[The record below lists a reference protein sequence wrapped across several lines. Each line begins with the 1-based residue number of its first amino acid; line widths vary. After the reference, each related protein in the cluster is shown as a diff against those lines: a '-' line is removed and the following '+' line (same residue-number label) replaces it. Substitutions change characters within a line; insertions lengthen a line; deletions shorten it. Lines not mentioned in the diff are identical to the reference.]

1 MTKKGQQV
9 PVQQMLPNKFEPRQN
24 HRFLVEFD
32 GIDCFL
38 VKKLDLPKM
47 RMGGGILTSG
57 LPAKLHLHCPAN
69 PATEE
74 QVRDAMLK
82 QGQNCLKDCV
92 LKFLNPVG
100 TVVQVWTFLDTK
112 IQTVEFTPP
121 CYDSNDLMEC
131 VVSFKFKGIKFGD

>member
-24 HRFLVEFD
+24 WRFLVDFD
-32 GIDCFL
+32 GIDAFL

-47 RMGGGILTSG
+47 RMGGGVLTSG

-74 QVRDAMLK
+74 QVRDAMVK
-82 QGQNCLKDCV
+82 QGHNRLNDCI
-92 LKFLNPVG
+92 LKFLDPVG
-100 TVVQVWTFLDTK
+100 TVVQTWTFLDTK
-112 IQTVEFTPP
+112 IENVEFSPP
-121 CYDSNDLMEC
+121 DYNSNELMQC
-131 VVSFKFKGIKFGD
+131 TVSFKFKGIKFGD